1 MSYILD
7 ALRRAESERERGSL
21 PTLHGQATAAARPV
35 AAGEEGGASASRLT
49 LWLALLAVLLGL
61 LALGLYFWP
70 HGGEKAVSSS
80 PVGAPQ
86 TQAQVQT
93 QTQTQ
98 TPTQAQQ
105 PSPLTP
111 APTVAP
117 VTVALPS
124 APAPAPAPVAAPPL
138 PTVPPLQPQP
148 LTKAAPVAQAPTTEG
163 PLPSKDSLPEALRR
177 ELPPLVTGGAMY
189 SDTPANRMLII
200 NAQVWHEGDKIAPNL
215 TLEQIRLRS
224 AVLVFKGQ
232 RFTLAY

>member
-61 LALGLYFWP
+61 LALGLYFWS

-86 TQAQVQT
+86 TQM
-93 QTQTQ
+93 Q

-124 APAPAPAPVAAPPL
+124 APAPAPVAAPPL
-138 PTVPPLQPQP
+138 PALPQQLQPQP
-148 LTKAAPVAQAPTTEG
+148 ITKAAPAAPAPTTEG

>member
-21 PTLHGQATAAARPV
+21 PTLHGQATAAARPL
-35 AAGEEGGASASRLT
+35 AAGEEGAAKASRLV
-49 LWLALLAVLLGL
+49 LWLILLALVLGL

-70 HGGEKAVSSS
+70 RGGEPAASSG
-80 PVGAPQ
+80 PQVAPRAQ
-86 TQAQVQT
+86 TQ
-93 QTQTQ
+93 
-98 TPTQAQQ
+98 TQAQQ
-105 PSPLTP
+105 PAPLTQAP
-111 APTVAP
+111 AVPP

-124 APAPAPAPVAAPPL
+124 APAPAPAPVAVAA
-138 PTVPPLQPQP
+138 VPQP
-148 LTKAAPVAQAPTTEG
+148 ITKAAPAAQAPTAEG
-163 PLPSKDSLPEALRR
+163 PLPSKDGLPEALRR

-200 NAQVWHEGDKIAPNL
+200 NSQVWHEGDKIAPNL

-224 AVLVFKGQ
+224 AVLAFKGQ

>member
-21 PTLHGQATAAARPV
+21 PTLHGQATAAPRPV
-35 AAGEEGGASASRLT
+35 VAGEEGGAHPSRLT
-49 LWLALLAVLLGL
+49 LWLALLALCLGL

-70 HGGEKAVSSS
+70 RGGEK
-80 PVGAPQ
+80 PLPAP
-86 TQAQVQT
+86 ALLPPM
-93 QTQTQ
+93 QTQ
-98 TPTQAQQ
+98 TPMPTAQPTAQAQVPTLAPAAVVL
-105 PSPLTP
+105 PSAP
-111 APTVAP
+111 APRP
-117 VTVALPS
+117 DEALPPPALPTRAQPQVIS
-124 APAPAPAPVAAPPL
+124 KAPTAPAPAPAPAPVA
-138 PTVPPLQPQP
+138 
-148 LTKAAPVAQAPTTEG
+148 ER
-163 PLPSKDSLPEALRR
+163 PLPSKDGLPEDLRR

-200 NAQVWHEGDKIAPNL
+200 NSQVWHEGDKIAPNL